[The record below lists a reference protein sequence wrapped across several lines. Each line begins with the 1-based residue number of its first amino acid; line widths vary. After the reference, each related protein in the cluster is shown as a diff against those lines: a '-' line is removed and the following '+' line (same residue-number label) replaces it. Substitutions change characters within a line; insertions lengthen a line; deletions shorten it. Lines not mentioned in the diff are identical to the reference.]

1 MVVSRRLS
9 GTDLPDLC
17 RLAWSGVQVID
28 LAEARGEDSA
38 ERCWPDTVGYWHG
51 HPWQAWWSRSARIR
65 GSAGSGPHPPC
76 RRVVASAGPL
86 TGQRAAAIPGSA
98 TSA

>member
-1 MVVSRRLS
+1 MVVSSRLS

-28 LAEARGEDSA
+28 LAEPRAEDSA

-65 GSAGSGPHPPC
+65 GAPGTDLIHRAAGRSLPRG
-76 RRVVASAGPL
+76 RSRAI
-86 TGQRAAAIPGSA
+86 RAAAIPGSA